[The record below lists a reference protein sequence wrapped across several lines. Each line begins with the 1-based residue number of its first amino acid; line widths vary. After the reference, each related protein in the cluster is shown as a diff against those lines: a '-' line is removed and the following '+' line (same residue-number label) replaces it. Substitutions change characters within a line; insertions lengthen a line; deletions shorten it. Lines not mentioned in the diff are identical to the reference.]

1 MSTGRYRIVRP
12 ISNGYGPALSD
23 KAVNLSV
30 CTGLF
35 AITRIAAISGEVAT
49 TFCLLGAQ
57 VALDT
62 ADHANVDENRTE
74 IEVATMARRKIFITE
89 TDRERLEALLDSEF
103 ARAIGPSDHLDDL
116 RAELDRAEIVRP
128 EDVPHNV
135 VTMNSTVSLRDC
147 VTKEKET
154 YTLVFPNSADI
165 ANNRLSVLAPIGTAI
180 LGQRLS
186 DVLRWRVPQGWRR
199 LKVEHI
205 LYQPEREGLFHV

>member
-1 MSTGRYRIVRP
+1 M
-12 ISNGYGPALSD
+12 
-23 KAVNLSV
+23 
-30 CTGLF
+30 
-35 AITRIAAISGEVAT
+35 SGEVAP
-49 TFCLLGAQ
+49 TFFLLGAQ
-57 VALDT
+57 VALDTSDT

-74 IEVATMARRKIFITE
+74 IGAATMARRKIFITE
-89 TDRERLEALLDSEF
+89 TDRERLEAVLASEF

-135 VTMNSTVSLRDC
+135 VTMNSTVSLRDR

-180 LGQRLS
+180 LGQRLG
-186 DVLRWRVPQGWRR
+186 DVLRWRVPQGWRQ